1 MMPER
6 LAGTAPAVVTPH
18 AGPDRLAEVVSQV
31 TNPAF
36 VALPTFLVVA
46 LHTAPNAGVGL
57 RWWLVT
63 TVGISLAPLLHI
75 AQGVRAGRYR
85 DHHLSVRQERLIPFL
100 VGLVSAGTA
109 LALLLL
115 WHASRAF
122 LATVAAVVVGAAL
135 ALVIT
140 HGARWKISLH
150 VAGNAG
156 AVTVMVLLFGWPA
169 VLLVPLVPLV
179 GWARWQLRAHTPAQA
194 VAAMLI
200 SVAVTVVAFWLFGAL

>member
-6 LAGTAPAVVTPH
+6 MANTTPTSLTPRS
-18 AGPDRLAEVVSQV
+18 GRDRLAQVVSQV

-46 LHTAPNAGVGL
+46 LRTAPNAGTGL
-57 RWWLVT
+57 VWWLIT
-63 TVGISLAPLLHI
+63 TIGISLAPLLHI

-85 DHHLSVRQERLIPFL
+85 DHHLSVRQERLIPVL

-135 ALVIT
+135 ALVVT

-156 AVTVMVLLFGWPA
+156 AVTVMILLFGWPA

-179 GWARWQLRAHTPAQA
+179 GWARWQVRAHTLAQV
-194 VAAMLI
+194 VAATLI
-200 SVAVTVVAFWLFGAL
+200 SVAVTVAAFWLFGAL